1 MRINGYFKG
10 NYPFVLFSVKSNK
23 PKIWRKINFLIDTG
37 SDITGVST
45 KDCYAMGLSFNKLG
59 RPVGSIS
66 GLKDKARRWEINKAE
81 LRTISADNKLA
92 KFGPMK
98 IYILETSTDCP
109 SLLGRDILEKY
120 GLKLVCDIKNKILYL
135 ED

>member
-10 NYPFVLFSVKSNK
+10 NAPYILLSIKSER
-23 PKIWRKINFLIDTG
+23 PKIRRQINFLIDTG
-37 SDITGVST
+37 SDITAIST

-59 RPVGSIS
+59 RPLGSIR
-66 GLKDKARRWEINKAE
+66 GLTDKARRWEINRAE
-81 LRTISADNKLA
+81 LRAISTDNKLA
-92 KFGPMK
+92 KLGPTK
-98 IYILETSTDCP
+98 IYVMETSPDCP

-120 GLKLVCDIKNKILYL
+120 GLKLVCDIKNKVTYL

>member
-10 NYPFVLFSVKSNK
+10 NAPFILLSVKSDK
-23 PKIWRKINFLIDTG
+23 PKIRRQINFLVDTS
-37 SDITGVST
+37 SDITGIST

-59 RPVGSIS
+59 RPSSSIS
-66 GLKDKARRWEINKAE
+66 GLADKARRWEINRTE
-81 LRTISADNKLA
+81 LRAISSDNKLA
-92 KFGPMK
+92 KFGPME
-98 IYILETSTDCP
+98 IYVMETSPDCP

-120 GLKLVCDIKNKILYL
+120 DLKLVCDIKNKTLYL

>member
-10 NYPFVLFSVKSNK
+10 SAPYILLSIKSDR
-23 PKIWRKINFLIDTG
+23 PKIRRQINFLIDTG
-37 SDITGVST
+37 SDVTGIST

-59 RPVGSIS
+59 RPLGSIR
-66 GLKDKARRWEINKAE
+66 GLTDKARRWEINKAE
-81 LRTISADNKLA
+81 LRAISADNKLV
-92 KFGPMK
+92 KFGPTK
-98 IYILETSTDCP
+98 IYVMETSPDCP

-120 GLKLVCDIKNKILYL
+120 GLKLVCDIKNKVIYL

>member
-98 IYILETSTDCP
+98 IYIMETSTDCP

-120 GLKLVCDIKNKILYL
+120 NLRLVCDIKNKILYL

>member
-10 NYPFVLFSVKSNK
+10 NCPFVLFSVKSNK

-37 SDITGVST
+37 SDITGIST

-59 RPVGSIS
+59 GPVGSIS

-81 LRTISADNKLA
+81 LRAISADNKLA

-98 IYILETSTDCP
+98 MYIIETSTDCP

-120 GLKLVCDIKNKILYL
+120 GLKLVCDIKNKVLYL
-135 ED
+135 KD

>member
-1 MRINGYFKG
+1 MRIDGYFRG
-10 NYPFVLFSVKSNK
+10 SAPYILLSIKSDR
-23 PKIWRKINFLIDTG
+23 PKIRRQINFLVDTG
-37 SDITGVST
+37 SDITGISM
-45 KDCYAMGLSFNKLG
+45 KDCYAMGLSFNNLG

-66 GLKDKARRWEINKAE
+66 RLADKARRWEINRAE
-81 LRTISADNKLA
+81 LRGVSTDNKLA
-92 KFGPMK
+92 KFGPTK
-98 IYILETSTDCP
+98 IYVMETTPDCP

>member
-10 NYPFVLFSVKSNK
+10 SAPYILLSIKSER
-23 PKIWRKINFLIDTG
+23 PKIRRQINFLVDTG
-37 SDITGVST
+37 SDITGISK
-45 KDCYAMGLSFNKLG
+45 KDCYAMGVSFNNLG
-59 RPVGSIS
+59 RPIGSIS
-66 GLKDKARRWEINKAE
+66 GLTDKARRWEINRAE
-81 LRTISADNKLA
+81 LRGISADNKLA
-92 KFGPMK
+92 KFGPTK
-98 IYILETSTDCP
+98 IYVIETTPDCP

>member
-1 MRINGYFKG
+1 MRVNGYFKG
-10 NYPFVLFSVKSNK
+10 NSPFILLSVKSEK
-23 PKIWRKINFLIDTG
+23 PKIRRQINFLVDTG
-37 SDITGVST
+37 SDITGIST
-45 KDCYAMGLSFNKLG
+45 KDCYAIGLSFNKLG

-66 GLKDKARRWEINKAE
+66 GLADKARRWEINRAE
-81 LRTISADNKLA
+81 LRAVSTNNKLA

-98 IYILETSTDCP
+98 IYVIETTPDCP

-120 GLKLVCDIKNKILYL
+120 DLKLFCDIKNKVLYI

>member
-1 MRINGYFKG
+1 LRIKGYFKG
-10 NYPFVLFSVKSNK
+10 NAPYILLSIKSER
-23 PKIWRKINFLIDTG
+23 PKIRRQINFLIDTG
-37 SDITGVST
+37 SDITGIST
-45 KDCYAMGLSFNKLG
+45 KDCFALGLSFNKLG

-66 GLKDKARRWEINKAE
+66 GLAEKARRWGINKAE
-81 LRTISADNKLA
+81 VRAISADNKLA

-98 IYILETSTDCP
+98 IYVMETTPDCP

-120 GLKLVCDIKNKILYL
+120 GLKLVCDIKNKVTYL

>member
-10 NYPFVLFSVKSNK
+10 NAPYILLSIKSDK
-23 PKIWRKINFLIDTG
+23 PKIRRQINFLVDTG
-37 SDITGVST
+37 SDVTGIST
-45 KDCYAMGLSFNKLG
+45 KDCYAIGLSFNKLG

-66 GLKDKARRWEINKAE
+66 GLSNKARRWGINKAE
-81 LRTISADNKLA
+81 LRAMSADDELVKL
-92 KFGPMK
+92 GPTK
-98 IYILETSTDCP
+98 LYIMETTPDCP

-120 GLKLVCDIKNKILYL
+120 NLKLVCDIKNKGIYL

>member
-10 NYPFVLFSVKSNK
+10 NYPFILFSVKSNQ
-23 PKIWRKINFLIDTG
+23 PKIWKQINFLIDTG
-37 SDITGVST
+37 SDVTGITT
-45 KDCYAMGLSFNKLG
+45 KDCYAMGLSFSNLG

-81 LRTISADNKLA
+81 LRAISTNNQLT
-92 KFGPMK
+92 KFGPTT
-98 IYILETSTDCP
+98 IYVMETSADCP

-120 GLKLVCDIKNKILYL
+120 RLKLVCDIKNKVLYL

>member
-23 PKIWRKINFLIDTG
+23 PKIWKKINFLIDTG
-37 SDITGVST
+37 SDITGIST

-81 LRTISADNKLA
+81 LRAISADNKLA

-98 IYILETSTDCP
+98 IYIIETSTDCP

-120 GLKLVCDIKNKILYL
+120 GLKLVCDIKNKVLYL